1 MKVRGSD
8 GSKAPELREVGA
20 GRLKGAEQQA
30 ARGRTVD
37 QVTTTVARVVRAK
50 SN

>member
-8 GSKAPELREVGA
+8 GSKAPELREVGV
-20 GRLKGAEQQA
+20 GRLKGSEQQA

-37 QVTTTVARVVRAK
+37 KVTTTVTRVLRAK
-50 SN
+50 NN